1 MGVTR
6 YLMLLFALLTLLP
19 MGLADTFQ
27 DGLPI
32 NGCAIPT
39 PNGLVQDRDCDGVDD
54 FTDNCKYTPNTEQ
67 HDSNRNGIGDVCDL
81 LVTSINLEPGTE
93 VKQGTFFTVKIQL
106 INNKEFMI
114 EGIQTRIR
122 QNGLDIDLSSFV
134 DAMRPGEQR
143 TIEFVLK
150 APSCATPGRYEL
162 TFTTDHNE
170 AARVFTQ
177 TRYQRIEII
186 EKPGACNPSATSI
199 DNTIVET
206 ITHQEAELGDRVVY
220 PVTITNLNDQAKTYH
235 LSLDDINYIGTY
247 RIDPSPTFTVSSGKT
262 HTVYLYVQTEN
273 FAPIGRNAIRFH
285 LESEGVMDTNT
296 VSLRLIKSTGTD
308 VSTVIVS
315 AIQIGLILIVLALI
329 IGAGIVAYQKLN
341 ADDEHHDEQT
351 PNERTENKRTKK
363 SIEPVEEDDDFE
375 SYY

>member
-1 MGVTR
+1 
-6 YLMLLFALLTLLP
+6 
-19 MGLADTFQ
+19 
-27 DGLPI
+27 
-32 NGCAIPT
+32 
-39 PNGLVQDRDCDGVDD
+39 
-54 FTDNCKYTPNTEQ
+54 
-67 HDSNRNGIGDVCDL
+67 
-81 LVTSINLEPGTE
+81 
-93 VKQGTFFTVKIQL
+93 
-106 INNKEFMI
+106 
-114 EGIQTRIR
+114 
-122 QNGLDIDLSSFV
+122 
-134 DAMRPGEQR
+134 
-143 TIEFVLK
+143 
-150 APSCATPGRYEL
+150 
-162 TFTTDHNE
+162 
-170 AARVFTQ
+170 
-177 TRYQRIEII
+177 
-186 EKPGACNPSATSI
+186 
-199 DNTIVET
+199 
-206 ITHQEAELGDRVVY
+206 
-220 PVTITNLNDQAKTYH
+220 
-235 LSLDDINYIGTY
+235 
-247 RIDPSPTFTVSSGKT
+247 VSSGKT